1 MDILQGED
9 EMAKWVAAAE
19 AVRAACVAAAIAAY
33 EQAGSDG
40 LCHEGAWENALEAI
54 RSLPVAAIVQG
65 GAAQVGAGVRGRSEI
80 VRARGQDEAW

>member
-1 MDILQGED
+1 
-9 EMAKWVAAAE
+9 MALAVAE

-54 RSLPVAAIVQG
+54 RSLAVAAIVMQQG
-65 GAAQVGAGVRGRSEI
+65 GAAPRKVRS
-80 VRARGQDEAW
+80 